1 MIIGINGYI
10 NSGKDTVGK
19 IIQYLTDET
28 WHNKKY
34 LEDKSFEAWTKKE
47 KHQSGYEIGGEDI
60 YLIMNLDGWEI
71 KKFAGK
77 LKQIAS
83 LLTGIST
90 EKFEDQEFKKKTF
103 KQLVDEGYISKS
115 QLELLRNI

>member
-10 NSGKDTVGK
+10 GSGKDETGK
-19 IIQYLTDET
+19 IIQYFDC
-28 WHNKKY
+28 KKRY
-34 LEDKSFEAWTKKE
+34 
-47 KHQSGYEIGGEDI
+47 
-60 YLIMNLDGWEI
+60 NLDYDFKDFIAFNHSDWEI

-83 LLTGIST
+83 LLTGIPI

-103 KQLVDEGYISKS
+103 KQLVDEGYLDKDFIK
-115 QLELLRNI
+115 LLSNVNL